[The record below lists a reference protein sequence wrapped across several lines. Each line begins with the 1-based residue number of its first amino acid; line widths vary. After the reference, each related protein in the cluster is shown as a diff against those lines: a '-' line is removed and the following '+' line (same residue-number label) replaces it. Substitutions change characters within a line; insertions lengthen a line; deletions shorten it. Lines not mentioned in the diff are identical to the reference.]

1 MLRTVEHITTAESW
15 GTYCLTGYTFTGGQG
30 KITIIVWAKT
40 EETSPKIGE
49 AGRCSGW
56 SNGTRWFVKYLQFYS
71 FCGLLINL
79 CIFWPLGKKTCQV
92 LLLGFFCCFLF
103 SFDKQSVRKPC
114 WVSDKVMHE
123 TGFFF
128 SFLELNY
135 IAEANGQLV
144 LKYKLILFLG
154 FRHIYLIIQLLKI
167 KPLNISQSIGF
178 QVPSCSKKHHPSP
191 PWEITKAFEIMK
203 DCWHSWKR
211 EKNIPRS
218 PAWPPNVSEQ
228 KEKIF
233 MYNEGY
239 KKIKKINNKQH

>member
-30 KITIIVWAKT
+30 KITITVWAKP

-92 LLLGFFCCFLF
+92 LLLGFFVVSIFLLTNRVWENPAG
-103 SFDKQSVRKPC
+103 SVIKSC
-114 WVSDKVMHE
+114 MQQE
-123 TGFFF
+123 FIFF

-135 IAEANGQLV
+135 IAEANEKLV

-154 FRHIYLIIQLLKI
+154 FRHI
-167 KPLNISQSIGF
+167 
-178 QVPSCSKKHHPSP
+178 
-191 PWEITKAFEIMK
+191 
-203 DCWHSWKR
+203 
-211 EKNIPRS
+211 
-218 PAWPPNVSEQ
+218 
-228 KEKIF
+228 
-233 MYNEGY
+233 
-239 KKIKKINNKQH
+239 